1 MRKFVPGIYSLSEWI
16 VKHDDAKQ
24 SLRKDGGLW
33 GLLPPL
39 SITSRGRVIAGC
51 SGMDSQISVPM
62 ATIFAVVRAVSNRR
76 RAKAWPLWC
85 WITCAEEG
93 LENRTN
99 PASGGKHP
107 PTHRRTHAQ
116 ETHTRCCLLLR
127 RNLSMAVIKKE
138 SHQQTSYVY
147 YLTCLGNTG
156 HSRGVYLFTAM
167 FTYILNTEQLHAKWS
182 RC

>member
-1 MRKFVPGIYSLSEWI
+1 MRKFVPGIYSLSDWI
-16 VKHDDAKQ
+16 VKHDDTKQ
-24 SLRKDGGLW
+24 PLRQDGELW

-93 LENRTN
+93 LENSTD

-127 RNLSMAVIKKE
+127 RNLSMAVIKKKA
-138 SHQQTSYVY
+138 TSKP
-147 YLTCLGNTG
+147 
-156 HSRGVYLFTAM
+156 R
-167 FTYILNTEQLHAKWS
+167 TYTLPNVPRQHGPLS
-182 RC
+182 RCVSIHRHVHLHPEH